1 MRKFRPESTKD
12 EFSIPTTNVKVN
24 PLNQNKEFNNTEISM
39 ITVNH
44 DQETNGKEPLGSVNA
59 DMDQN
64 PEITSPDSLLISC
77 NGSINKVRYTKQRP
91 KVDIRFQVLFNKVF
105 VSFF

>member
-1 MRKFRPESTKD
+1 MARALFKSVRKFRSESVKD
-12 EFSIPTTNVKVN
+12 EFSIATTNVQVN
-24 PLNQNKEFNNTEISM
+24 PLSQNKEFNNTEISM

-91 KVDIRFQVLFNKVF
+91 KLSSPFYI
-105 VSFF
+105 